1 MIEEYLKTT
10 YRPDREYIDGEV
22 RERNLGEVPHSL
34 LQSRLVLYFSAL
46 ESQVQLIPLVDCRV
60 QVSATRFRVPDISVV
75 RGKRP
80 QTKVLV
86 TPPLIVVEIQS
97 PEDSWYDMADRI
109 ADYVRF
115 GIPNIWVREAKW
127 KLRIWCWKRRTKRS
141 ACRCARFSRPLTGWN
156 SAANVNQP
164 APINASL
171 PPSRSSL

>member
-1 MIEEYLKTT
+1 MVMSAATQIAIEEYLKTT

-22 RERNLGEVPHSL
+22 RERNLGEEPHSL

-46 ESQVQLIPLVDCRV
+46 ESQVQLIPYVDCRV
-60 QVSATRFRVPDISVV
+60 QVSATRFRVPDLSVV

-115 GIPNIWVREAKW
+115 EIPNIWVIDPVRRLASWIEQGSKVEAPDLVLETTDKTI
-127 KLRIWCWKRRTKRS
+127 R
-141 ACRCARFSRPLTGWN
+141 
-156 SAANVNQP
+156 
-164 APINASL
+164 L
-171 PPSRSSL
+171 PMRKVFEAIDRLD